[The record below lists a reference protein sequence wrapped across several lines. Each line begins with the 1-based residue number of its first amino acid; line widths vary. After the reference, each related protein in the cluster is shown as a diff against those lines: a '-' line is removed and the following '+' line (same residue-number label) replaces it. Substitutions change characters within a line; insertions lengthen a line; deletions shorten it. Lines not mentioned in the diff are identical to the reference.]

1 MSASG
6 PDKISWRHLKYILK
20 QNAYLYNLI
29 NIANTC
35 ILLGHWPTHFKLLS
49 TIIILKPNK
58 PTYDHLKFFQPIV
71 LLNTLSKLIE
81 KVITKRL
88 QFHVAR
94 NDFIHPSQ
102 LGGLKFKST
111 INMGVTLT
119 HIIRSG
125 WIKNL
130 STTTLAFDISQFF
143 PTLNHHI
150 LTLILEKAGLDPKV
164 TVFFVDYLVRRKTNY
179 M

>member
-1 MSASG
+1 
-6 PDKISWRHLKYILK
+6 
-20 QNAYLYNLI
+20 
-29 NIANTC
+29 
-35 ILLGHWPTHFKLLS
+35 
-49 TIIILKPNK
+49 
-58 PTYDHLKFFQPIV
+58 
-71 LLNTLSKLIE
+71 
-81 KVITKRL
+81 
-88 QFHVAR
+88 
-94 NDFIHPSQ
+94 
-102 LGGLKFKST
+102 
-111 INMGVTLT
+111 MGVTLT

-164 TVFFVDYLVRRKTNY
+164 TVFFMDYLVRRKTNY